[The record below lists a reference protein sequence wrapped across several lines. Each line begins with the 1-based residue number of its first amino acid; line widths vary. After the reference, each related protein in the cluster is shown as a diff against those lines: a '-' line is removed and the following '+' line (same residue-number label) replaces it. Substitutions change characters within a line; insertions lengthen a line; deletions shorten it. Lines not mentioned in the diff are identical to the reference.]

1 MRRFGIVPCRINIR
15 CYPLPGL
22 VVYLVGLLIVAW
34 DGGTLRTKRP
44 TEYPPMGVGMGFL
57 WLIIGVAATAYM
69 VATTPFAVMDIRA
82 VTPIF
87 VVGFL
92 LQVLLGAMS
101 YLLPQ
106 LMGGGP
112 AVVRASNKEF
122 SRFAAGRV
130 TAVNLALLI
139 FMMPSS
145 MVGQSIKMAVAIGV
159 P

>member
-1 MRRFGIVPCRINIR
+1 MVR
-15 CYPLPGL
+15 
-22 VVYLVGLLIVAW
+22 
-34 DGGTLRTKRP
+34 TLRTKRP

-106 LMGGGP
+106 LMGAARRWCAHP
-112 AVVRASNKEF
+112 IRSSAV
-122 SRFAAGRV
+122 
-130 TAVNLALLI
+130 LL
-139 FMMPSS
+139 P
-145 MVGQSIKMAVAIGV
+145 VA
-159 P
+159 